1 MYQLSGST
9 QAALDYNSTIIGALE
24 LSEKKWVLAVQL
36 PGVSR
41 HSRHVLE
48 ACGDGLA
55 SFVER
60 LKARC
65 AAAGRKIARVIL
77 THEAGRDG
85 FWLARFLARRGIE
98 VHVIQPSS
106 LPVDRR
112 ARRAKTDIIDV
123 EMLLRTLMAWLRG
136 EPRVCSMVPIPSE
149 ADEEARRAYRERED
163 LTGERRSIVNKI
175 DGILATLGVKGYKA
189 LRRDRRE
196 QLTAVRQPDGD
207 AIPQKAKARIER
219 LLDRLDLVLKLIE
232 QVESARDAVLKKDAP
247 ADEAERM
254 IRSLTDLRS
263 IGPDFA
269 TLLVREAFVRQF
281 RNRRALGGYVGLG
294 GTPFSSGGSEREQ
307 RDRKRRQQTRAR
319 GNGRT
324 RLDVVALAAG
334 QRLVRVVPRTCRRN
348 GRAHQENLDSGFGA
362 QAARRLVALREGW
375 GHSRRSKN
383 ESGIRPAF
391 TSAPSQVDGWRSPQ
405 KPEGPSGRRTED
417 WTRRKELLF
426 PDAGIV
432 VRDHKI
438 RPDTRLAGSSPC
450 LTNRSSPRPT
460 IGG

>member
-1 MYQLSGST
+1 MSQISGSPQT
-9 QAALDYNSTIIGALE
+9 ALDYDSIIIGALE
-24 LSEKKWVLAVQL
+24 LSEKKWVMAVQL
-36 PGVSR
+36 PGVGR
-41 HSRHVLE
+41 HSRHVLDG
-48 ACGDGLA
+48 CGDKLI

-149 ADEEARRAYRERED
+149 TDEEARRAYRERED

-196 QLTAVRQPDGD
+196 QLNCARQPDGD
-207 AIPQKAKARIER
+207 PIPPKAKARIER
-219 LLDRLDLVLKLIE
+219 LLDRLDLVLKLID
-232 QVESARDAVLKKDAP
+232 QVESARDAVLKKEAP
-247 ADEAERM
+247 ADEAEEM
-254 IRSLTDLRS
+254 IRSLTELRS

-281 RNRRALGGYVGLG
+281 RNRRALGGYAGLG

-307 RDRKRRQQTRAR
+307 GIGKDGNRRVRAAMVELAWMWLRWQPDSALSIWFRAR
-319 GNGRT
+319 VGAMGGRI
-324 RLDVVALAAG
+324 RKIMIVALA
-334 QRLVRVVPRTCRRN
+334 RKL
-348 GRAHQENLDSGFGA
+348 
-362 QAARRLVALREGW
+362 LVALWRYV
-375 GHSRRSKN
+375 K
-383 ESGIRPAF
+383 
-391 TSAPSQVDGWRSPQ
+391 DGVI
-405 KPEGPSGRRTED
+405 PEGA
-417 WTRRKELLF
+417 KMK
-426 PDAGIV
+426 A
-432 VRDHKI
+432 
-438 RPDTRLAGSSPC
+438 A
-450 LTNRSSPRPT
+450 
-460 IGG
+460 

>member
-1 MYQLSGST
+1 MSQFSGSP
-9 QAALDYNSTIIGALE
+9 QASIDYNSTIIGALE
-24 LSEKKWVLAVQL
+24 LSEKKWVLAVQM

-41 HSRHVLE
+41 HSRHVLD
-48 ACGDGLA
+48 ACGDGL
-55 SFVER
+55 VGLLER

-65 AAAGRKIARVIL
+65 AASGRKIARVIL

-85 FWLARFLARRGIE
+85 FWLARFLARRSIE

-175 DGILATLGVKGYKA
+175 DGILATLGIKGYKA
-189 LRRDRRE
+189 LRRDRR
-196 QLTAVRQPDGD
+196 RQPDGD
-207 AIPQKAKARIER
+207 PIPPKAKARIER
-219 LLDRLDLVLKLIE
+219 LLDQLDLVLKLIE
-232 QVESARDAVLKKDAP
+232 QVELARDAVLKKDAP

-307 RDRKRRQQTRAR
+307 GIGKDGNARVRAAMVELAWMWLRWQPDSALSVWFRAR
-319 GNGRT
+319 VGAAGGRI
-324 RLDVVALAAG
+324 RKIMIVALA
-334 QRLVRVVPRTCRRN
+334 RKL
-348 GRAHQENLDSGFGA
+348 
-362 QAARRLVALREGW
+362 LVAL
-375 GHSRRSKN
+375 
-383 ESGIRPAF
+383 
-391 TSAPSQVDGWRSPQ
+391 WRY
-405 KPEGPSGRRTED
+405 
-417 WTRRKELLF
+417 
-426 PDAGIV
+426 
-432 VRDHKI
+432 VRDGVI
-438 RPDTRLAGSSPC
+438 PDGAKMKAA
-450 LTNRSSPRPT
+450 
-460 IGG
+460 